1 MDRRPK
7 QTFLQKRHTDGQ
19 QTHEDMLHITGYQ
32 INANQN
38 CNNVLP
44 HTGQYDHHQKK
55 STNNKCWRGVEKNK
69 HLCIIGGSTN
79 WYSHYGKQYGG
90 SLKN

>member
-44 HTGQYDHHQKK
+44 HTGQYDHHQKNLQTINAGEVQRK
-55 STNNKCWRGVEKNK
+55 VNTYVLLVGVQ
-69 HLCIIGGSTN
+69 IGTATMENSMEV
-79 WYSHYGKQYGG
+79 H
-90 SLKN
+90 